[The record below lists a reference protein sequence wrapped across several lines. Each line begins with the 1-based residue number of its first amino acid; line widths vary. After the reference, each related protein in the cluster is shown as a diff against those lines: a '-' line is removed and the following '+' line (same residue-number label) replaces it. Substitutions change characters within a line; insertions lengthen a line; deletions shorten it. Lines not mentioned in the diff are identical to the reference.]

1 MSVRAKIV
9 LVVLPIM
16 ITTIVLTGAASYS
29 VASTGV
35 TRIAREFLDFK
46 ASELQK
52 YAESQWN
59 LLVQANA
66 TGNPMMVQ
74 AAQNGVSTFAQSI
87 VRSQTELIF
96 AIDQDGNVQMSTK
109 AVTVKPEEKAQ
120 LLELYKN
127 HPTGLLSP
135 TIAGVQ
141 RVAEGFFFPP
151 FKWYILL
158 TEERQTFYRDVNSI
172 TYTTLYI
179 VLGAAAAAILL
190 LLLFARHLTNPLSNM
205 IRIMRQIISS
215 NDLTERVPVE
225 YRDETGTLAHTFNIM
240 IGELERAYNQIKNYA
255 FQAVLAQKKE
265 SRIRNIFQKYVPQE
279 LIDQFFRNPEAM
291 LVGDN
296 RVLSVLFSDIR
307 SFTTISEGMRP
318 DELVNSLN
326 RYFSVMVDIIM
337 AHGGIV
343 DKYIGD
349 AIMAFFGAP
358 VRHEDD
364 AYQSVLAG
372 LEMADAVKV
381 FNQEQI
387 SLGKPEFR
395 IGVGINY
402 GVVTVGNIGT
412 EKKMDYTVIGDMVNL
427 ASRLEGLTKTYHQEL
442 LIAESLFVKVKD
454 KVSWRFLDTV
464 AVKGKTRG
472 VKIYAVKKSLE
483 PAEKAIW
490 DIHNSA
496 MDLYYAR
503 EFGKAR
509 GLFEEV
515 LRTAPEDFMAQ
526 SMLERCRT
534 YENEPPERNWTGVEV
549 MLTK

>member
-35 TRIAREFLDFK
+35 TRIAREFLDFM

-87 VRSQTELIF
+87 IRSQTELIF
-96 AIDQDGNVQMSTK
+96 AFDQDGNVQMSTK
-109 AVTVKPEEKAQ
+109 PVTVKPAEKAQ
-120 LLELYKN
+120 LLELYKE

-135 TIAGVQ
+135 TIAGVP
-141 RVAEGFFFPP
+141 RVAEGFIFPP

-158 TEERQTFYRDVNSI
+158 TEERQTFYHDVNSI

-179 VLGAAAAAILL
+179 MLGAVAAAILL

-279 LIDQFFRNPEAM
+279 LIDQFFRNPESM

-364 AYQSVLAG
+364 AFQSVLAG

-387 SLGKPEFR
+387 SLGKPPFR

-427 ASRLEGLTKTYHQEL
+427 ASRLEGLTKTYHQEM
-442 LIAESLFVKVKD
+442 LIAESLFMKVKD

-472 VKIYAVKKSLE
+472 VKIYTVKKTLD
-483 PAEKAIW
+483 PGEKTLW
-490 DIHNSA
+490 DTHNSA

-503 EFGKAR
+503 EFSKAR
-509 GLFEEV
+509 GLFEES
-515 LRTAPEDFMAQ
+515 LRMAPEDFMAQ
-526 SMLERCRT
+526 SMLERCRAF
-534 YENEPPERNWTGVEV
+534 ENEPPERNWTGVEV

>member
-1 MSVRAKIV
+1 
-9 LVVLPIM
+9 
-16 ITTIVLTGAASYS
+16 
-29 VASTGV
+29 
-35 TRIAREFLDFK
+35 
-46 ASELQK
+46 
-52 YAESQWN
+52 
-59 LLVQANA
+59 
-66 TGNPMMVQ
+66 
-74 AAQNGVSTFAQSI
+74 
-87 VRSQTELIF
+87 
-96 AIDQDGNVQMSTK
+96 
-109 AVTVKPEEKAQ
+109 
-120 LLELYKN
+120 
-127 HPTGLLSP
+127 
-135 TIAGVQ
+135 
-141 RVAEGFFFPP
+141 
-151 FKWYILL
+151 
-158 TEERQTFYRDVNSI
+158 
-172 TYTTLYI
+172 
-179 VLGAAAAAILL
+179 
-190 LLLFARHLTNPLSNM
+190 
-205 IRIMRQIISS
+205 
-215 NDLTERVPVE
+215 
-225 YRDETGTLAHTFNIM
+225 
-240 IGELERAYNQIKNYA
+240 
-255 FQAVLAQKKE
+255 
-265 SRIRNIFQKYVPQE
+265 
-279 LIDQFFRNPEAM
+279 
-291 LVGDN
+291 
-296 RVLSVLFSDIR
+296 
-307 SFTTISEGMRP
+307 
-318 DELVNSLN
+318 
-326 RYFSVMVDIIM
+326 MVDIIM

>member
-364 AYQSVLAG
+364 AHQSVLAG

-387 SLGKPEFR
+387 SMGKPEFR

-515 LRTAPEDFMAQ
+515 LRAAPEDFMAQ

>member
-87 VRSQTELIF
+87 IRSQTELIF
-96 AIDQDGNVQMSTK
+96 AFDQDGNVQMSTK
-109 AVTVKPEEKAQ
+109 PVTVKPAEKAQ
-120 LLELYKN
+120 LLELYKE

-135 TIAGVQ
+135 TIAGVP
-141 RVAEGFFFPP
+141 RVAEGFIFPP

-158 TEERQTFYRDVNSI
+158 TEERQTFYHDVNSI

-179 VLGAAAAAILL
+179 MLGAVAAAILL

-364 AYQSVLAG
+364 AFQSVLAG

-427 ASRLEGLTKTYHQEL
+427 ASRLEGLTKTYHQEM
-442 LIAESLFVKVKD
+442 LIAESLFMKVKD

-472 VKIYAVKKSLE
+472 VKIYTVKKTLD
-483 PAEKAIW
+483 PGEKTLW
-490 DIHNSA
+490 DTHNSA

-503 EFGKAR
+503 EFSKAR
-509 GLFEEV
+509 GLFEES
-515 LRTAPEDFMAQ
+515 LRMAPEDFMAQ

>member
-87 VRSQTELIF
+87 IRSQTELIF
-96 AIDQDGNVQMSTK
+96 AFDQDGNVQMSTK
-109 AVTVKPEEKAQ
+109 PVTVKPAEKAQ
-120 LLELYKN
+120 LLELYKE

-135 TIAGVQ
+135 TIAGVP
-141 RVAEGFFFPP
+141 RVAEGFIFPP

-158 TEERQTFYRDVNSI
+158 TEERQTFYHDVNSI

-179 VLGAAAAAILL
+179 MLGAVAAAILL

-279 LIDQFFRNPEAM
+279 LIDQFFRNPESM

-364 AYQSVLAG
+364 AFQSVLAG

-387 SLGKPEFR
+387 SLGKPPFR

-427 ASRLEGLTKTYHQEL
+427 ASRLEGLTKTYHQEM
-442 LIAESLFVKVKD
+442 LIAESLFMKVKD

-472 VKIYAVKKSLE
+472 VKIYTVKKTLD
-483 PAEKAIW
+483 PGEKTLW
-490 DIHNSA
+490 DTHNSA

-503 EFGKAR
+503 EFSKAR
-509 GLFEEV
+509 GLFEES
-515 LRTAPEDFMAQ
+515 LRMAPEDFMAQ
-526 SMLERCRT
+526 SMLERCRAF
-534 YENEPPERNWTGVEV
+534 ENEPPERNWTGVEV

>member
-387 SLGKPEFR
+387 SMGKPEFR